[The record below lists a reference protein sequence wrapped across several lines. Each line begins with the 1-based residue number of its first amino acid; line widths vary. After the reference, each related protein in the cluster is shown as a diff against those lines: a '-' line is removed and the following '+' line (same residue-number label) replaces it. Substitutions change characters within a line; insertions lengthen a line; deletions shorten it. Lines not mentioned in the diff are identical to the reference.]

1 MKLLTHSATRKGDI
15 ATVLATWQSRLR
27 TGAAVS
33 LALSKGIDGQPVDP
47 AIAAKPLIQG
57 DIVDVQ
63 GAIFGLAQIA
73 WSWGWRPAGL
83 EAKILNV
90 VREHMKGTRP

>member
-15 ATVLATWQSRLR
+15 ATVLASWQSRTR
-27 TGAAVS
+27 QGAAVN
-33 LALSKGIDGQPVDP
+33 LALLKGTDGYPVD
-47 AIAAKPLIQG
+47 AAVAAQPLIQA

-63 GAIFGLAQIA
+63 GTMFGIAKIA

-83 EAKILNV
+83 QQALLDLV
-90 VREHMKGTRP
+90 AQHGKGPRP